1 MSAKRLCAA
10 FYISVR
16 EGEPAIADLT
26 SLEKIAR
33 EAGVVDLE
41 DVSAAERERYGTG
54 AMTGHWDGIPDQVV
68 VDLERLS
75 EHLLFEICFFRSSFL
90 SLLSD
95 DTTDRPVEEDP
106 AVVLAYAF
114 RDACQRLRPDVAFL
128 VTRPP
133 QADLPERDLREFVRE
148 QEYRVL
154 SLDADLLSAEDFGL
168 LYLDEKIARHWT
180 PHPSRDDRDSLP
192 VAGGKL
198 VFRSRGW
205 GRWF

>member
-16 EGEPAIADLT
+16 EGGPAIADLT

-41 DVSAAERERYGTG
+41 DVNTAERERCGTG

-90 SLLSD
+90 SLLPD

-133 QADLPERDLREFVRE
+133 RRIS
-148 QEYRVL
+148 L
-154 SLDADLLSAEDFGL
+154 SGISLSSCGSRSTGFW
-168 LYLDEKIARHWT
+168 ARMPT
-180 PHPSRDDRDSLP
+180 CSPPRTSACST
-192 VAGGKL
+192 
-198 VFRSRGW
+198 
-205 GRWF
+205 

>member
-10 FYISVR
+10 FYTPVR
-16 EGEPAIADLT
+16 EGEPATADLAR
-26 SLEKIAR
+26 LGEIAGA
-33 EAGVVDLE
+33 AGMVDLE
-41 DVSAAERERYGTG
+41 EVSAAERERYGIG
-54 AMTGHWDGIPDQVV
+54 AMTGHWDGIPDQVQ

-75 EHLLFEICFFRSSFL
+75 EHLLLEVSFFRSSFF
-90 SLLSD
+90 SLLSE
-95 DTTDRPVEEDP
+95 DTTDRPMEEDP
-106 AVVLAYAF
+106 AIVLAYAF
-114 RDACQRLRPDVAFL
+114 RGACLRLRPDVAFL
-128 VTRPP
+128 VTRPS
-133 QADLPERDLREFVRE
+133 PEEDLREFVRG

-154 SLDADLLSAEDFGL
+154 SLDADLLSAEDFGM
-168 LYLDEKIARHWT
+168 LYLDEKIAQHWT